1 MKRLVKLLLSVVVFL
16 SIGVVKVKAIDYFEI
31 EVYGE
36 TVFFDADNP
45 EITSYTIGYDL
56 ISDDGTEHTYK
67 EFHATVDGAL
77 GSHSFSDIV
86 NQCRGTLKEEAA
98 AYDNFVLLVHVT
110 ANIGDSVYKY
120 SRRVPAVEFF
130 RLDSEV
136 ETLNEYGEGVPYTGG
151 TVSETTY
158 WPASRLADFTV
169 SPYDGYMFEANGG
182 PFSTTSIL
190 EKEKFFLKKNVTVKV
205 TFFPYKRVNIDT
217 GFKHADIAS
226 SLEEYFE
233 DTPMSDLYNMELNG
247 SVLSMNLP
255 SLMIRDDETR
265 PLTYNV
271 VRINLFDV
279 ITSKIITGFDHK
291 GETIFD
297 INNDLNRDTTIDD
310 PCPELD
316 KVIAEGDIFYA
327 LWGKNI
333 KKLEFVVDDLAPDTE
348 IKILRDQA
356 GGATGQAP
364 APKITFKTSN
374 VSILNAP
381 RDIPMS
387 FWVTL
392 DDQGEFDDLFE
403 GIVTNPMYGYVI
415 VKADQGYLFDPY
427 ECKVFVDGK
436 EAFKYR
442 VAGNTAMVLFEKNL
456 GAGTYKTTAG
466 DGNVWFKGSGK
477 TSNFTFKRTIDDTAT
492 FVKFKDIKVDNKP
505 IHDTDYT
512 KEEGSLIIK
521 LKPECLE
528 KLPLGTHTITA
539 NFEDGS
545 VTANFEVRQVLPPDN
560 TLVSVPNTSTK

>member
-56 ISDDGTEHTYK
+56 VSDDGTEHTYK

-190 EKEKFFLKKNVTVKV
+190 EKEKFFLKENVTVKV
-205 TFFPYKRVNIDT
+205 TFFPSARVNIDT
-217 GFKHADIAS
+217 GSNHADIAS

-233 DTPMSDLYNMELNG
+233 DTPMSDLFDMELNG
-247 SVLSMNLP
+247 SVLTMNLP
-255 SLMIRDDETR
+255 SLMIRDDEIR
-265 PLTYNV
+265 PFTYNV

-279 ITSKIITGFDHK
+279 ITRNIISGFDHK

-297 INNDLNRDTTIDD
+297 INNDLNRNTTIDD
-310 PCPELD
+310 PCHDLD

-327 LWGKNI
+327 LWGKAI
-333 KKLEFVVDDLAPDTE
+333 KKLEFVVDDVAPGTE
-348 IKILRDQA
+348 IKIQRDP
-356 GGATGQAP
+356 GSGAIGQAP
-364 APKITFKTSN
+364 TPKITFKTPN
-374 VSILNAP
+374 VSVFIAP
-381 RDIPMS
+381 NNIPINY
-387 FWVTL
+387 WAII
-392 DDQGEFDDLFE
+392 DDKGDFEDLYE
-403 GIVTNPMYGYVI
+403 GVVTNPMYGFVV
-415 VKADQGYLFDPY
+415 VKADQGYKFDPN
-427 ECKVFVDGK
+427 ECKVVVDGK
-436 EAFKYR
+436 EAYKYNIS
-442 VAGNTAMVLFEKNL
+442 GNIAIVVFEKTL
-456 GAGTYKTTAG
+456 GSGTYKTTAG
-466 DGNVWFKGSGK
+466 EGNVWFKGSGK
-477 TSNFTFKRTIDDTAT
+477 TSNFTFKRTIDDAAT
-492 FVKFKDIKVDNKP
+492 FDKFKDIKVDNKP

-521 LKPECLE
+521 LKPEYLE
-528 KLPLGTHTITA
+528 KLPLGKHTVTA

-545 VTANFEVRQVLPPDN
+545 VTANFEVRQVLPPNN